1 MSASLSLPVFL
12 RHHADL
18 IPIAGG
24 APSDDQATNQAMPLE
39 HDRVKVPALAAEE
52 LARLLTVEF
61 PQVWTSASG
70 LAIEEVWSGGCR
82 LRQAF
87 REQSLRPGATISG
100 ATIMALGDYAV
111 YVAVLATIGW
121 QPLAVTTS
129 LNINFLRK
137 PGCND
142 LMADCDLIKVGRRLV
157 VGEVMI
163 REAGEDEPIAHLTST
178 YSVPP
183 RR

>member
-1 MSASLSLPVFL
+1 MVNAPAVA
-12 RHHADL
+12 AD
-18 IPIAGG
+18 
-24 APSDDQATNQAMPLE
+24 
-39 HDRVKVPALAAEE
+39 E
-52 LARLLTVEF
+52 LTRLLTAEF
-61 PQVWTSASG
+61 PQVWSNASG
-70 LAIEEVWSGGCR
+70 LSIEKVWSGGCQ

-121 QPLAVTTS
+121 EPLAVTTS
-129 LNINFLRK
+129 LNVNFLRK
-137 PGCND
+137 PGHKD
-142 LMADCDLIKVGRRLV
+142 LLADCDLIKVGKRLV
-157 VGEVMI
+157 VGEVTI
-163 REAGEDEPIAHLTST
+163 REAGEDRDDGPIAHLTST

>member
-1 MSASLSLPVFL
+1 MVKAPAVA
-12 RHHADL
+12 AD
-18 IPIAGG
+18 
-24 APSDDQATNQAMPLE
+24 
-39 HDRVKVPALAAEE
+39 E
-52 LARLLTVEF
+52 LTRLLSAEF
-61 PQVWTSASG
+61 PQVWTGASG
-70 LAIEEVWSGGCR
+70 LSVEEVWSGGCR

-121 QPLAVTTS
+121 EPLAVTTS
-129 LNINFLRK
+129 LNVNFLRK
-137 PGCND
+137 PAPQGSPGRLQPDQGGQAPCRWRGHD
-142 LMADCDLIKVGRRLV
+142 PGGRR
-157 VGEVMI
+157 GS
-163 REAGEDEPIAHLTST
+163 RDGPIAHLTST

>member
-1 MSASLSLPVFL
+1 M
-12 RHHADL
+12 
-18 IPIAGG
+18 
-24 APSDDQATNQAMPLE
+24 
-39 HDRVKVPALAAEE
+39 VKVPALAADE
-52 LARLLTVEF
+52 LTRLLSAEF
-61 PQVWTSASG
+61 PQVWSSLSG
-70 LAIEEVWSGGCR
+70 LSIEEVWSGGCR

-121 QPLAVTTS
+121 EPLAVTTS
-129 LNINFLRK
+129 LNVNFLRK
-137 PGCND
+137 PERKD
-142 LMADCDLIKVGRRLV
+142 LLADCDLIKVGKRLV

-163 REAGEDEPIAHLTST
+163 REAGEDELIAHLTST

>member
-1 MSASLSLPVFL
+1 MVKAS
-12 RHHADL
+12 
-18 IPIAGG
+18 
-24 APSDDQATNQAMPLE
+24 
-39 HDRVKVPALAAEE
+39 ALAADE
-52 LARLLTVEF
+52 LTRLLSAEF
-61 PQVWTSASG
+61 PQVWSREGG
-70 LAIEEVWSGGCR
+70 LSIEEVWSGGCR

-121 QPLAVTTS
+121 EPLAVTTN
-129 LNINFLRK
+129 LNVNFLRK
-137 PGCND
+137 PGRKD
-142 LMADCDLIKVGRRLV
+142 LLADCDLIKMGKRLA
-157 VGEVMI
+157 VGEVTI
-163 REAGEDEPIAHLTST
+163 REEGHDEPIAHLTST

>member
-1 MSASLSLPVFL
+1 M
-12 RHHADL
+12 
-18 IPIAGG
+18 
-24 APSDDQATNQAMPLE
+24 
-39 HDRVKVPALAAEE
+39 VKVPALAADE
-52 LARLLTVEF
+52 LTHLLSAEF
-61 PQVWTSASG
+61 PQVWSSLSG
-70 LAIEEVWSGGCR
+70 LSIEEVWSGGCR

-87 REQSLRPGATISG
+87 REQSLRPGSTISG

-121 QPLAVTTS
+121 EPLAVTTS

-137 PGCND
+137 PGRND
-142 LMADCDLIKVGRRLV
+142 LLADCDLIKVGKRLI
-157 VGEVMI
+157 VGEVLI

>member
-1 MSASLSLPVFL
+1 MVNAPAVT
-12 RHHADL
+12 AD
-18 IPIAGG
+18 
-24 APSDDQATNQAMPLE
+24 
-39 HDRVKVPALAAEE
+39 E
-52 LARLLTVEF
+52 LARLLSAEF
-61 PQVWTSASG
+61 PQVWASASG
-70 LAIEEVWSGGCR
+70 LSIEEVWSGGCR

-129 LNINFLRK
+129 LNVNFLRK
-137 PGCND
+137 PGRND
-142 LMADCDLIKVGRRLV
+142 LLAECDLIKVGKRLV
-157 VGEVMI
+157 VGEVII
-163 REAGEDEPIAHLTST
+163 REAGEEEPIAHLTST

>member
-1 MSASLSLPVFL
+1 M
-12 RHHADL
+12 
-18 IPIAGG
+18 
-24 APSDDQATNQAMPLE
+24 
-39 HDRVKVPALAAEE
+39 VKVPALAAEE
-52 LARLLTVEF
+52 LTRLLRAEF
-61 PQVWTSASG
+61 PQGWSRESG
-70 LAIEEVWSGGCR
+70 LSIEEVWSGGCR
-82 LRQAF
+82 LRQAV

-121 QPLAVTTS
+121 EPLAVTTS
-129 LNINFLRK
+129 LNVNFLRK
-137 PGCND
+137 PTRTD
-142 LMADCDLIKVGRRLV
+142 LLADCDLIKIGKRLV

-163 REAGEDEPIAHLTST
+163 RGAGEDEPIAHLTST

>member
-1 MSASLSLPVFL
+1 M
-12 RHHADL
+12 
-18 IPIAGG
+18 
-24 APSDDQATNQAMPLE
+24 
-39 HDRVKVPALAAEE
+39 VKAPALGAEE
-52 LARLLTVEF
+52 LTQRLSAEF
-61 PQVWTSASG
+61 PQVWSNISG
-70 LAIEEVWSGGCR
+70 LSIEEVWSGGCR

-87 REQSLRPGATISG
+87 REQNLRPGATISG

-121 QPLAVTTS
+121 EPLAVTTS
-129 LNINFLRK
+129 LNVNFLRK
-137 PGCND
+137 PGHKD
-142 LMADCDLIKVGRRLV
+142 LLADCDLIKIGKRLV

-163 REAGEDEPIAHLTST
+163 REAEVDEPVAHLTST